1 MKSLKTIFGISLL
14 LLPFQ
19 ILSQST
25 NDVEMA
31 DPLRSNGKIY
41 VVVIGLVVIL
51 TGLIALLLRI
61 EKKLRHLENN
71 GNSALK

>member
-1 MKSLKTIFGISLL
+1 MTRLKTILGISFL

-19 ILSQST
+19 IFSQST

-31 DPLRSNGKIY
+31 DALRSNGKIY

-51 TGLIALLLRI
+51 TGLVALLLRI
-61 EKKLRHLENN
+61 EKKLRQLENK